1 MRLKIVVILSVLFF
15 VESGISQE
23 SIQSYQAP
31 LVAES
36 LLLDIS
42 QTDTKLVAV
51 GERGHILLSSDGK
64 QWSQADVPNLSTLTA
79 IDFVDNNGW
88 AVGHDATILKSHDGG
103 ENWEVQYYAPENER
117 PFLDVLFFN
126 KNQGIA
132 VGAYG
137 VFYRTSNAGKT
148 WAPEMHPEFLNP
160 DDQEYLNEIKEED
173 EAFYLQEMASILPH
187 LNRLSQKGQRTYIAG
202 EAGLLAFS
210 DNYGV
215 SWEKMEINYYGSF
228 FDIVHTES
236 DRIFAVG
243 LRGSLFEYNSKEKRW
258 NSLKSGTTSSLNSI
272 ISIDSTTSLVVGN
285 NGAQVTIG
293 PQQVS
298 FIKSKNGKSI
308 MNGISKDNVIVTVTD
323 IGIQQIQKDR

>member
-1 MRLKIVVILSVLFF
+1 MSLKYLVVILALSFIQSAF
-15 VESGISQE
+15 SQE
-23 SIQSYQAP
+23 NVQSYQAP
-31 LVAES
+31 LVAKS
-36 LLLDIS
+36 LLLDIIH
-42 QTDTKLVAV
+42 TDTKLIAV
-51 GERGHILLSSDGK
+51 GERGHILLSTDGK
-64 QWSQADVPNLSTLTA
+64 QWLQADVPNLSTLTA
-79 IDFVDNNGW
+79 LDFVGNNGW
-88 AVGHDATILKSHDGG
+88 AVGHDATILKSNNGG
-103 ENWEVQYYAPENER
+103 ENWEVQYFAPENER

-126 KNQGIA
+126 ENQGIA

-137 VFYRTSNAGKT
+137 IFYRTVNAGKT
-148 WAPEMHPEFLNP
+148 WVQEMHPEFLNP
-160 DDQEYLNEIKEED
+160 DDQAYLNEIKKED
-173 EAFYLQEMASILPH
+173 EAFYLEEMASILPH
-187 LNRLSQKGQRTYIAG
+187 LNRLSQKGERTYIAG

-215 SWEKMEINYYGSF
+215 TWERMDVNYYGSF

-243 LRGSLFEYNSKEKRW
+243 LRGSLFEYDSQEKRW

-298 FIKSKNGKSI
+298 FIKNKNGKSI
-308 MNGISKDNVIVTVTD
+308 MNGISKDNVIITVTD
-323 IGIQQIQKDR
+323 IGIQQIQKDL

>member
-308 MNGISKDNVIVTVTD
+308 MNGISKYNVIVTVTD

>member
-1 MRLKIVVILSVLFF
+1 MRLKIILAILALSFAKYA
-15 VESGISQE
+15 ICQE
-23 SIQSYQAP
+23 NIQSYHAP
-31 LVAES
+31 SVAKS
-36 LLLDIS
+36 LLLDIIH
-42 QTDTKLVAV
+42 TDTKLIAV

-64 QWSQADVPNLSTLTA
+64 QWSQASVPNLSTLTA
-79 IDFVDNNGW
+79 IDFVGNNGW

-103 ENWEVQYYAPENER
+103 ENWEVQYFAPENER

-126 KNQGIA
+126 ESQGIA

-137 VFYRTSNAGKT
+137 VFYRTTNAGKT
-148 WAPEMHPEFLNP
+148 WLPEIHPEFLNP

-173 EAFYLQEMASILPH
+173 EAFYLEEMASILPH
-187 LNRLSQKGQRTYIAG
+187 LNRLSQKGERTYIAG

-215 SWEKMEINYYGSF
+215 SWKKMNINYYGSF

-243 LRGSLFEYNSKEKRW
+243 LRGSLFEYDAEEERW

-272 ISIDSTTSLVVGN
+272 ISIDSATTLVVGN
-285 NGAQVTIG
+285 NGAQVIIG

-298 FIKSKNGKSI
+298 FIKNKNGKSI
-308 MNGISKDNVIVTVTD
+308 MNGISKDNVIITVTD
-323 IGIQQIQKDR
+323 IGIQQIQKDL

>member
-1 MRLKIVVILSVLFF
+1 MRLKIVVIIFALFY
-15 VESGISQE
+15 VKSGISQE
-23 SIQSYQAP
+23 SIQSFQAP

-64 QWSQADVPNLSTLTA
+64 QWSQAHVPNLSTLTA

-137 VFYRTSNAGKT
+137 VFYRTTNAGKT

-173 EAFYLQEMASILPH
+173 EAFYLEEMASILPH

-243 LRGSLFEYNSKEKRW
+243 LRGSLFEYNSKEERW

-293 PQQVS
+293 PQEVS
-298 FIKSKNGKSI
+298 FIKNKNGKSI

>member
-1 MRLKIVVILSVLFF
+1 MSLKYLVVILALSFIQSAF
-15 VESGISQE
+15 SQE
-23 SIQSYQAP
+23 NVQSYQAP
-31 LVAES
+31 LVAKS
-36 LLLDIS
+36 LLLDIIH
-42 QTDTKLVAV
+42 TDTKLIAV
-51 GERGHILLSSDGK
+51 GERGHILLSTDGK
-64 QWSQADVPNLSTLTA
+64 QWLQADVPNLSTLTA
-79 IDFVDNNGW
+79 LDFVGNNGW
-88 AVGHDATILKSHDGG
+88 AVGHDATILKSNNGG
-103 ENWEVQYYAPENER
+103 ENWEVQYFAPENER

-126 KNQGIA
+126 ENQGIA

-137 VFYRTSNAGKT
+137 VFYRTVNAGKT
-148 WAPEMHPEFLNP
+148 WVQEMHPEFLNP
-160 DDQEYLNEIKEED
+160 DDQVYLNEIKKED
-173 EAFYLQEMASILPH
+173 EAFYLEEMASILPH
-187 LNRLSQKGQRTYIAG
+187 LNRLSQKGERTYIAG

-215 SWEKMEINYYGSF
+215 TWERMDVNYYGSF

-243 LRGSLFEYNSKEKRW
+243 LRGSLFEYDSQEQRW

-298 FIKSKNGKSI
+298 FIKNKNGKSI
-308 MNGISKDNVIVTVTD
+308 MNGISKDNVIITVTD
-323 IGIQQIQKDR
+323 IGIQQIQKDL

>member
-187 LNRLSQKGQRTYIAG
+187 LNRLSQKGERTYIAG

-215 SWEKMEINYYGSF
+215 SWQKMEINYYGSF

>member
-1 MRLKIVVILSVLFF
+1 MSLKLVVVILALSYIQSAF
-15 VESGISQE
+15 SQE
-23 SIQSYQAP
+23 NVQSYQAP
-31 LVAES
+31 LVVKS
-36 LLLDIS
+36 LLLDIIH
-42 QTDTKLVAV
+42 TDTKLIAV

-64 QWSQADVPNLSTLTA
+64 QWLQADVPNLSTLTA
-79 IDFVDNNGW
+79 LDFVGNNGW
-88 AVGHDATILKSHDGG
+88 AVGHDSTILKSSNGG

-126 KNQGIA
+126 ENQGIA

-137 VFYRTSNAGKT
+137 VFYRTTNAGKI
-148 WAPEMHPEFLNP
+148 WIKEIHPEFLNP
-160 DDQEYLNEIKEED
+160 DDQIYVNEIKKED
-173 EAFYLQEMASILPH
+173 EAFYLEEMASILPH
-187 LNRLSQKGQRTYIAG
+187 LNRLSQKGERTYIAG

-215 SWEKMEINYYGSF
+215 TWERMEIGYYGSF

-243 LRGSLFEYNSKEKRW
+243 LRGSLFEYDSEEERW

-272 ISIDSTTSLVVGN
+272 ISIDSTTTLVVGN

-293 PQQVS
+293 PEQVS
-298 FIKSKNGKSI
+298 FIKNKNGKSI
-308 MNGISKDNVIVTVTD
+308 MNGIFKDNVLITVTD
-323 IGIQQIQKDR
+323 IGIQQIQKDL